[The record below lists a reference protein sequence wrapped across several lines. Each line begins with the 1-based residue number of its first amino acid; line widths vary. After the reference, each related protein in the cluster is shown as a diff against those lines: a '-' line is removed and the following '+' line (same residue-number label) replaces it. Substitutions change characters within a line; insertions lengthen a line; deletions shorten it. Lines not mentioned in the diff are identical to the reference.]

1 MKKAMLLAAF
11 VVACSPAEKQAA
23 DSPAVAAGPAPL
35 TAADV
40 AGTWTGMTMAE
51 ASDSIIS
58 RWTVTG
64 DGTNGKWIVE
74 GSKDS
79 VATTT
84 TYDADSM
91 IVTSVAYKDPRIAGS
106 PTVTFRSIG
115 RLTGGSG
122 KLVGTA
128 VVMPAD
134 KPDSV
139 VARFRWEATKAP

>member
-1 MKKAMLLAAF
+1 MKKMMLLAAF
-11 VVACSPAEKQAA
+11 LVACAPSEKAA
-23 DSPAVAAGPAPL
+23 TDSAATAVGPAPL
-35 TAADV
+35 MAGDV

-51 ASDSIIS
+51 ASDSVIS

-64 DGTNGKWIVE
+64 DGMQGKWVID
-74 GSKDS
+74 GSTDS

-91 IVTSVAYKDPRIAGS
+91 IVTSASYVDRNTAGT
-106 PTVTFRSIG
+106 PTVTFRSVG
-115 RLTGGSG
+115 RLTGG

-128 VVMPAD
+128 NVMLAS

-139 VARFRWEATKAP
+139 LARVRWEATKTSP